1 MRRRVGAER
10 LGIAGGAA
18 KQADACRRRNR
29 CGRADLHAAGGARR
43 SGAGAEA
50 GQRVAPACC
59 GGMDS
64 SGGGEAWPPAR
75 GGRRAGLLPAAPGAG
90 RWYGEE
96 AEEGE
101 SLGGRER
108 ELGRGGELGGD
119 KKRDERLT
127 GRGQHPT

>member
-1 MRRRVGAER
+1 MPRRVGAER

-18 KQADACRRRNR
+18 KQAGACRRRNR

-43 SGAGAEA
+43 LGEGAEA

-75 GGRRAGLLPAAPGAG
+75 GGRRAGLPPAAPGAG

-101 SLGGRER
+101 SSEGREGERER
-108 ELGRGGELGGD
+108 ESSAAVVSSGE
-119 KKRDERLT
+119 KKER
-127 GRGQHPT
+127 